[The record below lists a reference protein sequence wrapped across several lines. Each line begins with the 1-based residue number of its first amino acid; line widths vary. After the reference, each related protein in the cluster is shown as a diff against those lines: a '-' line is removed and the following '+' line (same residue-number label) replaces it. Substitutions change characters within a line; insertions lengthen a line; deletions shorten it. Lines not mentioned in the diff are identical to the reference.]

1 MEEKIIGYDVRE
13 MWFTSKD
20 DFIKDGRFKKVLSI
34 DASIWPSIFN
44 TGDYPNITGKDREK
58 LGLGTVELPSSL
70 TVIGINK
77 PLWDNLVNMG
87 NYLKRHGDK
96 SERLY
101 WIVAITICQ
110 QDSEQKLKERNEWP
124 YYSNTVPDNLNNDW
138 MLVGYDVTSCISE
151 SVIAPCY
158 DIDIKTKG
166 LFELDK
172 NINEYTL
179 FSNIAK
185 ASEFKRIQDT
195 ISQSESPHLVY
206 GIWRIQEILF

>member
-1 MEEKIIGYDVRE
+1 MVEKIIGYDVRE
-13 MWFTSKD
+13 MWFTD
-20 DFIKDGRFKKVLSI
+20 ERDFIKDGRFQKVLSI

-44 TGDYPNITGKDREK
+44 TGDYPDITGKDREK
-58 LGLGTVELPSSL
+58 YGLGKVDLPSGLS
-70 TVIGINK
+70 VIGINK

-110 QDSEQKLKERNEWP
+110 QDSEQKLKEREEWP
-124 YYSNTVPDNLNNDW
+124 YYSNTVPDTLNNDW

-151 SVIAPCY
+151 CIISTCY
-158 DIDIKTKG
+158 DFDIRTKG

-195 ISQSESPHLVY
+195 ISQSQSPHLVY
-206 GIWRIQEILF
+206 GIWRIQETLF